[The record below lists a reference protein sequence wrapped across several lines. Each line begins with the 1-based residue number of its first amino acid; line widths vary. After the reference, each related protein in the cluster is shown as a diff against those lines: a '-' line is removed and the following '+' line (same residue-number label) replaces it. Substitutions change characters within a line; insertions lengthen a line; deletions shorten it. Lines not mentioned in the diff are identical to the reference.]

1 MKSVT
6 EILKTIFDSN
16 MKTVLNADL
25 MYLSDVSFPRNFKIS
40 QIPNPFPQKNV
51 VATSSSTDKCTIS
64 SFSKQGGK
72 HSFS

>member
-1 MKSVT
+1 
-6 EILKTIFDSN
+6 

-25 MYLSDVSFPRNFKIS
+25 MYLSDVSIPRNFKIS
-40 QIPNPFPQKNV
+40 QIPNPFPQTNV
-51 VATSSSTDKCTIS
+51 VAYSSSTDKCRIS